1 MKKKFKLNNS
11 QRMLIGMALGLVV
24 GFLVGPKIAVI
35 KPFGTLFINLL
46 KMIMVPIVM
55 VSIIMSIAKL
65 ADIKKFGRI
74 AIKTFLTYCVT
85 TVIAACISL
94 FFVSIIKPGLGFNDF
109 EGAVSREVTNVSVVD
124 TLMSIVPT
132 NIVTAMSNAHLL
144 SIIFFSIMMGI
155 GLSLIGEKKKPVV
168 DFLDSLQEAIIKMVH
183 IILLYAPFGVF
194 CLMASIAGTY
204 GSKIFSTLGKFI
216 LTDYCGFITQ
226 FILVYGIM
234 MMICKI
240 PFLKFVSRAKDALIS
255 AFTTTSSAATVPIE
269 LQQSESHYGVPK
281 EVGGFA
287 FPFGSTINQ
296 NGTAINITCCV
307 LFSAQVY
314 GFQFTPAQLVVL
326 IFTALISSIGCS
338 GIPGG
343 GTVFTLAILA
353 QYGIPAEAFG
363 MIIACYTLVDMG
375 STTMN
380 IGGDIASAIF
390 VSKSEKIL
398 IEEVWAKDYVIPADA
413 E

>member
-1 MKKKFKLNNS
+1 MKKLNNS
-11 QRMLIGMALGLVV
+11 QRMLIGMALGLIA
-24 GFLVGPKIAVI
+24 GFIVGPKIAVI
-35 KPFGTLFINLL
+35 KPFGTLFVNLL

-55 VSIIMSIAKL
+55 VSIIMSIANL
-65 ADIKKFGRI
+65 ADVRKFGRI
-74 AIKTFLTYCVT
+74 AVKTFICYCVT

-94 FFVSIIKPGLGFNDF
+94 CYVSVIKPGVGFTDLG
-109 EGAVSREVTNVSVVD
+109 EAVNRDISNLSVTD

-132 NIVTAMSNAHLL
+132 NIITAMGNAHLL

-155 GLSLIGEKKKPVV
+155 ALSMIGDKKKPVV
-168 DFLDSLQEAIIKMVH
+168 EFLDSLQEAIIKMVH

-226 FILVYGIM
+226 FVVVYGIM
-234 MMICKI
+234 MAMCKI
-240 PFLKFVSRAKDALIS
+240 PFPKFVSRAKDALIS

-326 IFTALISSIGCS
+326 VFTALISSIGCS

-353 QYGIPAEAFG
+353 SYGIPTEAFA
-363 MIIACYTLVDMG
+363 MVIACYTLVDMG

-390 VSKSEKIL
+390 VSKSEGIL
-398 IEEVWAKDYVIPADA
+398 MEEVWDKDYVIPT
-413 E
+413 EQE